1 MYIMQIL
8 PPLAT
13 SIIKQPF
20 SRLPINQT
28 HLLDILSLVRPANSK
43 GEQMLVRYITDHLD
57 AMGITYEIDGY
68 GNISVNLLPDV
79 ETTSRVMF
87 TAHTDTVHR
96 DDNVMTQQLVYLD
109 NAKQVVGL
117 PPDGKS
123 SCLGA
128 DDGTGCWVLLKLIEA
143 KIPALYV
150 FFRAEEIGG
159 LGSEYYRTDKN
170 NADLLESLTHCISFD
185 RKGYNDIIVEQCIGG
200 CASDTW
206 AASFA
211 DELNAIDDTIC
222 LSPNVG
228 TFTDSANFADIIA
241 ECSNISVGY
250 DKQHTNQETQDIAF
264 VDKLVNALLQ
274 VDWLKQPSHRNPAD
288 STPAHL
294 AWFEQ
299 TNFYGY
305 LDDELEDH
313 IYYLQSLGTQ
323 YAEDLVFDNPQ
334 AAVELLTY
342 LAKTR

>member
-1 MYIMQIL
+1 M
-8 PPLAT
+8 
-13 SIIKQPF
+13 
-20 SRLPINQT
+20 
-28 HLLDILSLVRPANSK
+28 
-43 GEQMLVRYITDHLD
+43 
-57 AMGITYEIDGY
+57 
-68 GNISVNLLPDV
+68 
-79 ETTSRVMF
+79 
-87 TAHTDTVHR
+87 
-96 DDNVMTQQLVYLD
+96 
-109 NAKQVVGL
+109 
-117 PPDGKS
+117 
-123 SCLGA
+123 
-128 DDGTGCWVLLKLIEA
+128 IEA

-159 LGSEYYRTDKN
+159 LGSEYYRSDKA

-222 LSPNVG
+222 LSPNIG

-264 VDKLVNALLQ
+264 ADKLVNALLQ

-288 STPAHL
+288 STPAYL
-294 AWFEQ
+294 ASFEQ

-305 LDDELEDH
+305 LDDELEYH
-313 IYYLQSLGTQ
+313 IYYLQSLGVQ